1 LEEIK
6 QKSPKRGFLFWW
18 YNVYMK
24 KAILF
29 VVLIVLIIAS
39 GIFLKNKKVIAP
51 TEEIKVL
58 PVVEEKIE
66 GRNCFVYKHEAT
78 KDEPYKVS
86 ETIDINV
93 SGSVVTGTKKG
104 TQAGPDMTNGYEG
117 SLKGTLDKDVMNVV
131 FSYVVEGSANKEKEI
146 YLVKKDILEK
156 LRYPLIEGKNMLIP
170 DTTKEYKT
178 LDYIRVDCVI

>member
-1 LEEIK
+1 
-6 QKSPKRGFLFWW
+6 
-18 YNVYMK
+18 MK

-29 VVLIVLIIAS
+29 IVLIVLIIAS

-66 GRNCFVYKHEAT
+66 GRNCFAYKHEAT

-93 SGSVVTGTKKG
+93 
-104 TQAGPDMTNGYEG
+104 
-117 SLKGTLDKDVMNVV
+117 
-131 FSYVVEGSANKEKEI
+131 
-146 YLVKKDILEK
+146 
-156 LRYPLIEGKNMLIP
+156 
-170 DTTKEYKT
+170 
-178 LDYIRVDCVI
+178 